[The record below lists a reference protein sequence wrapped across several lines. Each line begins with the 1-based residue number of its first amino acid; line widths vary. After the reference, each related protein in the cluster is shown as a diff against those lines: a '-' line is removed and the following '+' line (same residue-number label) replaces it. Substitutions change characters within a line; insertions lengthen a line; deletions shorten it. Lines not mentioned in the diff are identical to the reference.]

1 MEPTVELRDLHK
13 TFDGHRA
20 VDGVT
25 LTVPRGTVFGLLG
38 PNGAGK
44 TTTIRMLMDILGP
57 DSGEVRLFGQPR
69 TRGHLDR
76 VGYLPEERGLYRKM
90 TVRDQLVFLGELHGL
105 PRKAVAPRADEWL
118 ERLGLAERARSKVE
132 ELSKG
137 MQQKIQLAG
146 TLLHEPE
153 LLILDEPFSGLDP
166 VNQVLFKETLA
177 SHVAAGRTLL
187 FSTHVMEQAEK
198 LCDHIALIVRGRVV
212 LEGPLA
218 ALKRRLGANA
228 WWLRAEG
235 DLERLRAVPGV
246 REVAAANGALR
257 VVCDEGIGGAHL
269 LRETR
274 DFLAVEELRSAE
286 PTLEEIFVQ
295 AVRDAHAAEPAG
307 ASGAAAGGE
316 HARPQG

>member
-1 MEPTVELRDLHK
+1 MEATVELRDLHK

-44 TTTIRMLMDILGP
+44 TTTIRILMDILGP
-57 DSGEVRLFGQPR
+57 DRGEVRLFGHPR
-69 TRGHLDR
+69 TRADLDR
-76 VGYLPEERGLYRKM
+76 IGYLPEERGLYRKM

-105 PRKAVAPRADEWL
+105 ARKDVAPRAEEWL
-118 ERLGLAERARSKVE
+118 ARMDLADRAKAKVE

-166 VNQVLFKETLA
+166 VNQVLFKDVLA
-177 SHVAAGRTLL
+177 QHVASGRTLL
-187 FSTHVMEQAEK
+187 LSTHAMEQAEK

-212 LEGPLA
+212 LEGSLA
-218 ALKRRLGANA
+218 AIKRRLGANA

-235 DLERLRAVPGV
+235 DLERLRRTPGV
-246 REVAAANGALR
+246 REVVAANGALR
-257 VVCDEGIGGAHL
+257 LLCDEGVTGAHL
-269 LRETR
+269 LRETIG
-274 DFLAVEELRSAE
+274 FLAIEELRSAE

-295 AVRDAHAAEPAG
+295 AVREAHAED
-307 ASGAAAGGE
+307 
-316 HARPQG
+316 HALA

>member
-1 MEPTVELRDLHK
+1 MEATVELRDLHK

-57 DSGEVRLFGQPR
+57 DRGEVRLFGHPR
-69 TRGHLDR
+69 SRADLDR

-105 PRKAVAPRADEWL
+105 PRKVVAPRADDWL
-118 ERLGLAERARSKVE
+118 ERMGLADRAKSKVE

-137 MQQKIQLAG
+137 MAQKIQLAG

-153 LLILDEPFSGLDP
+153 LLVLDEPFSGLDP
-166 VNQVLFKETLA
+166 VNQVLFKDMLA
-177 SHVAAGRTLL
+177 QHVAAGRTLL
-187 FSTHVMEQAEK
+187 LSTHVMEQAEK

-212 LEGPLA
+212 LEGQLA
-218 ALKRRLGANA
+218 GIKRRMGANSF
-228 WWLRAEG
+228 WLRAEG
-235 DLERLRAVPGV
+235 DLERLRGMPGV
-246 REVAAANGALR
+246 LDVAAANGALR
-257 VVCDEGIGGAHL
+257 LLCDEGMTGARL
-269 LRETR
+269 LRESL
-274 DFLAVEELRSAE
+274 DFLTVEELRSAE
-286 PTLEEIFVQ
+286 PTLEEIFVK
-295 AVRDAHAAEPAG
+295 AVNEVHDQELAHDEDSAHA
-307 ASGAAAGGE
+307 
-316 HARPQG
+316 